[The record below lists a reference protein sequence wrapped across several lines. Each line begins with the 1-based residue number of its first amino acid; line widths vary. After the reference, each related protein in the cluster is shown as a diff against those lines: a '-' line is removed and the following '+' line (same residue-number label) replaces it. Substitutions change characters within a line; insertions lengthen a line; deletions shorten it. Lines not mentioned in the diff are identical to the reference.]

1 MQVISHKSVQQAE
14 EYDDRAWPSVSKRF
28 GIRRAMCDIPDVT
41 AMMGDVHSDKDSADA
56 QPSSARSEMR
66 AAAHKQGTDYARADT
81 PGGYCVQGGC
91 SGGGDDM
98 CARRHIAR
106 VLWVACTRAKTHRPL
121 LRHAG
126 KLQLAAS
133 RDKSAHTTKLS
144 KNPRVRRLQKMQ
156 QVIRR

>member
-1 MQVISHKSVQQAE
+1 MTGRGQA
-14 EYDDRAWPSVSKRF
+14 VSKRL
-28 GIRRAMCDIPDVT
+28 GHTACDIPDVT
-41 AMMGDVHSDKDSADA
+41 DMMGDVHSDEDSADA

-66 AAAHKQGTDYARADT
+66 AAAHKQGTDYARADK
-81 PGGYCVQGGC
+81 PGGYCVEGGC

-98 CARRHIAR
+98 CARRHFAR
-106 VLWVACTRAKTHRPL
+106 VLCVAVTRALPTRTHKTHRPL

-133 RDKSAHTTKLS
+133 RDESAQTTKLS